1 MKSKSGF
8 TLIEMMVVIAI
19 MAIIT
24 AIATPNVMQ
33 WVGTQR
39 FNSAVR
45 DIQSSIESMRLYA
58 VKENSTTTI
67 SFTNGA
73 NSYVTTTRKRGLPST
88 DPDAVKNTTHNLPH
102 GVTVSPTMNLVFS
115 SLGTAPTFG
124 TVTINGPS
132 GLSLDIAVAITG
144 SSRIL

>member
-1 MKSKSGF
+1 MIMKTKSGF
-8 TLIEMMVVIAI
+8 TLNEMMIVIAI

-24 AIATPNVMQ
+24 AIVTPNVMQ

-45 DIQSSIESMRLYA
+45 DIQGSIESMRLYA
-58 VKENSTTTI
+58 VKENSPTTI
-67 SFTNGA
+67 SFTDGA
-73 NSYVTTTRKRGLPST
+73 NSYVTTVRRRGV
-88 DPDAVKNTTHNLPH
+88 AVVRSIPHTLPH
-102 GVTVSPTMNLVFS
+102 GITVSPTMNLEFS
-115 SLGTAPTFG
+115 NLGTAPTFG
-124 TVTINGPS
+124 TVTINGPQ